1 MSKFFNMI
9 PGKTDCCILLY
20 GDIGDYD
27 KVRSG
32 DVVRELMEMEAL
44 YQKIDARIN
53 SNGGD
58 VYSGIA
64 IFNAFRNSKSD
75 ITLYVDG
82 IAASIASAIALCGK
96 PVFMSRFSRLMLHS
110 IQGGAYGNKKELA
123 EVINQIDSLESTLA
137 EMLAARC
144 KKSVEEIKA
153 AYFDGSDHWLTAQQA
168 LDAGLID
175 GIYDMEETVP
185 EDSTPDQIY
194 TIFNNRL
201 QSQSQNDN
209 QMNLDD
215 LRKRPAFQNCA
226 TDDDVLRQITHLET
240 EAGKVPDLVTEV
252 TTLKAKNKVFE
263 DKAAADAEAEIE
275 ALVTTAFDEGRITEP
290 QKATYKALLKS
301 DRTNAE
307 AALKALPAKRRVM
320 NNLHKPADSSGSSP
334 WNAEMS
340 KIRKQNGYE
349 V

>member
-32 DVVRELMEMEAL
+32 DVVRELIEMEAL

-96 PVFMSRFSRLMLHS
+96 PIFMSRFSRLMLHS

-123 EVINQIDSLESTLA
+123 EVINQIDSLENTLA

-185 EDSTPDQIY
+185 ADSTPDQIY

-209 QMNLDD
+209 QMD
-215 LRKRPAFQNCA
+215 LNDFRKRPAFQNCA
-226 TDDDVLRQITHLET
+226 TDDDVLRQLTHLET
-240 EAGKVPDLVTEV
+240 EAGKVTGLTTEV
-252 TTLKAKNKVFE
+252 TSLKGKLKVFE
-263 DKAAADAEAEIE
+263 DKAAADEEAAIDKLIQD
-275 ALVTTAFDEGRITEP
+275 ALDEERIKEP
-290 QKATYKALLKS
+290 QKATYKALLKA
-301 DRTNAE
+301 DRANGE

-320 NNLHKPADSSGSSP
+320 NNLHQPAAGETSA
-334 WNAEMS
+334 WEKRMAE
-340 KIRKQNGYE
+340 IEQNLKK
-349 V
+349 